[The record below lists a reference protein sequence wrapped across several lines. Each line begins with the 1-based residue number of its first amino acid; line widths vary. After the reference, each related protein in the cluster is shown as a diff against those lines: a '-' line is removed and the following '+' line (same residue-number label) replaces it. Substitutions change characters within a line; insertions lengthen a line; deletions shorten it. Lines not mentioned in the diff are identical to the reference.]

1 MDSLS
6 KNTIYALSGRKA
18 DMIITESCKRSAV
31 CLPLVEGEN
40 GYELL
45 FELRTKDLRTN
56 PGDICFPGGRIQEGE
71 SPQEAALR
79 EICEELNLETSS
91 VKMVCPL
98 DLFCNS
104 AIAIY
109 PFLVS
114 LEKFPPSF
122 NKDEVADIFT
132 VPLIWFMNNKPARHD
147 LELLHQRSDSFPY
160 HLINGGEN
168 YRFRYRADNELFYI
182 YGKRVIWGLTAR
194 LIWSFVNILKN
205 ESPIKT

>member
-1 MDSLS
+1 MNNLS
-6 KNTIYALSGRKA
+6 KNTIYALSGRKV

-31 CLPLVEGEN
+31 CLPLVEGKN

-79 EICEELNLETSS
+79 EICEELNLESSS
-91 VKMVCPL
+91 VETVCPL

-109 PFLVS
+109 PFLVK

-122 NKDEVADIFT
+122 NRDEVADIFT
-132 VPLIWFMNNKPARHD
+132 VPLAWFLNNKPARHD

-205 ESPIKT
+205 ESPNKT